1 MIFIYLSSDLLRQSV
16 HDNEQQQIHSKKREE
31 VHNQTKRKY
40 EELYKAYMKLKD
52 NW

>member
-1 MIFIYLSSDLLRQSV
+1 MNFFLFSSDLLRQNV
-16 HDNEQQQIHSKKREE
+16 HDNEQQQIHLRKREDI
-31 VHNQTKRKY
+31 HNQTKRKY